1 MDVESISKPNDVAD
15 VADVADFNNVGV
27 ADAAAAGN
35 NQEPQSEGVLD
46 SSSFLTGLQIADAEA
61 AMIQEQNELRQQLIE
76 TDAPCFDTTPDQAQ
90 DFPNLQ
96 YVGGVDISFLKSD
109 ARRAVVCLTVLSYP
123 ALKVEAAHFKEVTMT
138 QPYIPGLLAFREC
151 ECLEQLLTDVHLK
164 AQHDKTIKL
173 PQVIFVDGNGKLH
186 HRAFGLACHL
196 GVKTNLPTIGIG
208 KKLLLVD
215 DIDKA
220 QFYSGFGKAQQQAR
234 QTNTAGSTE
243 VVMPVQGR
251 SGAVWAN
258 AIAFDKSVLLAE
270 SPCSIR

>member
-1 MDVESISKPNDVAD
+1 M
-15 VADVADFNNVGV
+15 
-27 ADAAAAGN
+27 
-35 NQEPQSEGVLD
+35 
-46 SSSFLTGLQIADAEA
+46 
-61 AMIQEQNELRQQLIE
+61 
-76 TDAPCFDTTPDQAQ
+76 
-90 DFPNLQ
+90 
-96 YVGGVDISFLKSD
+96 GGVDISFLKSD

-220 QFYSGFGKAQQQAR
+220 QFYSNFGKAQQQAR

-251 SGAVWAN
+251 SGVVWAN
-258 AIAFDKSVLLAE
+258 AIAFDQSVRNPAFVSVGHRVSLATATRLALRCCCFRIPE
-270 SPCSIR
+270 PVRQADILSRQFIRDAISASASAIM